1 MHCYLI
7 HNIDYMYNDNFK
19 SLNIL
24 HQLHLHIHL
33 YINKINLI
41 LNIYEN
47 FNHKINN
54 LLLIMVMNMSNMN
67 YDKLV
72 NIYCFN
78 LLYNYS
84 YKHIHLNYLKFYI
97 IQFYILNIHHLHYIL
112 NIINYYIFFHIFQIH
127 FL

>member
-7 HNIDYMYNDNFK
+7 HNINYMYNDNFI

-24 HQLHLHIHL
+24 HQQYLHIHL
-33 YINKINLI
+33 YMNKINLI

-54 LLLIMVMNMSNMN
+54 LLLIMVKNMSNMN

-72 NIYCFN
+72 NIYYFN
-78 LLYNYS
+78 LLYNYL

-97 IQFYILNIHHLHYIL
+97 IQFYIPNIHHLHHIL
-112 NIINYYIFFHIFQIH
+112 NIIN
-127 FL
+127 

>member
-7 HNIDYMYNDNFK
+7 HSINYMYNDNFK
-19 SLNIL
+19 SPHIL
-24 HQLHLHIHL
+24 HQHLHIHL
-33 YINKINLI
+33 YMNKINHI

-54 LLLIMVMNMSNMN
+54 LLLIKVMNMSNMN

-72 NIYCFN
+72 NIYYFN
-78 LLYNYS
+78 LRNNCS

-97 IQFYILNIHHLHYIL
+97 IQFYIHNIHHLHYIL
-112 NIINYYIFFHIFQIH
+112 NIINLYIFFHIFQIH